1 MNKYPIKSV
10 AFQLLI
16 NEVNGEDNLE
26 RINNAIELI
35 EASRL
40 NEMTDEDIIALLEN
54 FKNKTQSEVI
64 KQIIQFE
71 ESFKFLTDNHTE
83 PQNDNKEY

>member
-40 NEMTDEDIIALLEN
+40 KPSRMG
-54 FKNKTQSEVI
+54 F
-64 KQIIQFE
+64 
-71 ESFKFLTDNHTE
+71 
-83 PQNDNKEY
+83 